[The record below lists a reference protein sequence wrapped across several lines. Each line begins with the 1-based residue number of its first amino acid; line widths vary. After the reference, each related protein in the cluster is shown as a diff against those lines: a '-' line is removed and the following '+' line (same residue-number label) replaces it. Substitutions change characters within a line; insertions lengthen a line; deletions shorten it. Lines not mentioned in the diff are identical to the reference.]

1 MSEPRED
8 NPPPTPL
15 IHTQGQF
22 KMMRARHELMKK
34 KCPDVPNGGGIPLT
48 GLPPRAGLSS

>member
-22 KMMRARHELMKK
+22 KMMRARHELMEK
-34 KCPDVPNGGGIPLT
+34 KCPDVPNGRGIPLT